1 MKIIEF
7 IPDKKVV
14 WHVQDNYFNF
24 TQDETEW
31 KDTRISFE
39 ISKRGDRTEVHF
51 TRIGLV
57 PQYECYDVCSNGWN
71 TYINGSLHSLITTG
85 KGQPNVGDAITDGER
100 TLS

>member
-1 MKIIEF
+1 
-7 IPDKKVV
+7 
-14 WHVQDNYFNF
+14 VQDNYFNF

-51 TRIGLV
+51 THIGLV

-85 KGQPNVGDAITDGER
+85 KGLPNVGDAITDGER